1 VGDSDIAGDTKGLL
15 VGIDVLEVG
24 GKVEATRYRVMKGM
38 HVVVRYVV
46 GVAYGEVASDEVV
59 AGNVRV
65 VVDRVQAMHDAV
77 MGDAV
82 MGDAVMGDEVIGD
95 EALGDVQ
102 VKVHVVVVES

>member
-1 VGDSDIAGDTKGLL
+1 VEGLDIAGDTKGLL

-59 AGNVRV
+59 AGNVQV
-65 VVDRVQAMHDAV
+65 VVDSVQAMHDAV
-77 MGDAV
+77 MD
-82 MGDAVMGDEVIGD
+82 DEVMGDEAI
-95 EALGDVQ
+95 GDVQ
-102 VKVHVVVVES
+102 AKVHVVAMES